1 MALKAAWLAADEA
14 IPNDASEGEKGL
26 HFWIVTV
33 AQMNDEAGRVSYI
46 HTLQ

>member
-1 MALKAAWLAADEA
+1 MALEAAWLAVDEA

-26 HFWIVTV
+26 HFWIATV